1 MKLFMLALVIT
12 AIGAGLYAF
21 YDPGAVDVAVRS
33 RRMVTVP
40 GWQLVAGSAA
50 VPLFL
55 FLVHV
60 LVAGFRVRRLRRHNE
75 RLMAE
80 LYSASTYA
88 ADRYAADQYAVDR
101 YATEPAWLRP
111 QPAPKRSWTAGE

>member
-1 MKLFMLALVIT
+1 MASPSSND
-12 AIGAGLYAF
+12 A
-21 YDPGAVDVAVRS
+21 
-33 RRMVTVP
+33 
-40 GWQLVAGSAA
+40 SAA

-55 FLVHV
+55 FFVHTLVSGV
-60 LVAGFRVRRLRRHNE
+60 RVRRLRRYNE

-80 LYSASTYA
+80 LYSASAYA
-88 ADRYAADQYAVDR
+88 ADRYAADEYAADR